1 VLNGISAIENLCL
14 NALASERKKR
24 EKSGTNTRQVYPVFF
39 VANHILQSLT
49 FTTLMEKVRRKSANT
64 SMRVSGKERTL
75 NRQNARLCARTAI
88 EFITGMKK
96 RERKLSDLPEHF
108 TIANKIVDR
117 ARRGLPQDRWM
128 RGDHEM
134 LALVKAYI
142 QLQNACI
149 NMHQDM
155 IQRGSDAMD
164 IGESR

>member
-1 VLNGISAIENLCL
+1 
-14 NALASERKKR
+14 
-24 EKSGTNTRQVYPVFF
+24 
-39 VANHILQSLT
+39 
-49 FTTLMEKVRRKSANT
+49 M
-64 SMRVSGKERTL
+64 
-75 NRQNARLCARTAI
+75 RTAI
-88 EFITGMKK
+88 EFITGMRK
-96 RERKLSDLPEHF
+96 REKKLSELPEHF

-134 LALVKAYI
+134 EALVKAYI
-142 QLQNACI
+142 ELQNACI